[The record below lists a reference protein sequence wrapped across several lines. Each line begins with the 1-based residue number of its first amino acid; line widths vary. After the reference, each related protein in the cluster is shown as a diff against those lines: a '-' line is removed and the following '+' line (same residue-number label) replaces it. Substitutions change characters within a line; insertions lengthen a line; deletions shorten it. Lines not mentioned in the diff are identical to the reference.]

1 MKGIDMFNYY
11 IDYLVERGMD
21 RDEASNLILKIV
33 IDAISNEELQAVAF
47 DEVNAKFQLAQNFSE
62 HD

>member
-1 MKGIDMFNYY
+1 MKGTNMFNQY

-21 RDEASNLILKIV
+21 RDEASDLILKIV
-33 IDAISNEELQAVAF
+33 INAISNEEIQAAAF
-47 DEVNAKFQLAQNFSE
+47 DEVNAKFQLAQNFLE